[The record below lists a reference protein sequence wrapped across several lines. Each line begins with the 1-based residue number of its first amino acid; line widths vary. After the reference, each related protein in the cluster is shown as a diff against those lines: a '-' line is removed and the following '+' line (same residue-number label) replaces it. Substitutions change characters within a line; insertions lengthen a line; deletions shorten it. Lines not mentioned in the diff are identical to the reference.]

1 MRELRILCDKCG
13 GSGWVRDENGVLDV
27 CNNCW
32 GLGYVETASENG
44 QNAQLHVAMSR
55 NSIISIL
62 AGMGIYYATVFFLTR
77 NLKLNFIYTFLL
89 IFFGYYAGIIANSI
103 YLHLHERHLR
113 GEKHSRSS

>member
-27 CNNCW
+27 CDKCW
-32 GLGYVETASENG
+32 GLGYVETTGENR
-44 QNAQLHVAMSR
+44 QETQLRVAMSR

-62 AGMGIYYATVFFLTR
+62 AGMGIYYAIVFFLTR
-77 NLKLNFIYTFLL
+77 NLKLNFLYTFLL

-113 GEKHSRSS
+113 SEKHSRSS

>member
-1 MRELRILCDKCG
+1 VRELRILCDKCG
-13 GSGWVRDENGVLDV
+13 GSGWVRDENGLLDV

-32 GLGYVETASENG
+32 GLGYVETTSENG
-44 QNAQLHVAMSR
+44 LDAQLHVAMSR

-62 AGMGIYYATVFFLTR
+62 AGMGIYYAIVFFLTR

-89 IFFGYYAGIIANSI
+89 IFFGYYAGIIANGI

-113 GEKHSRSS
+113 SEKHSRSS

>member
-1 MRELRILCDKCG
+1 VRELRILCDKCG
-13 GSGWVRDENGVLDV
+13 GSGWIRDENGVLDV

-32 GLGYVETASENG
+32 GLGYVETSSENG
-44 QNAQLHVAMSR
+44 LDAQLHVAMSR

-62 AGMGIYYATVFFLTR
+62 AGMGIYYAIVFFLTR

-89 IFFGYYAGIIANSI
+89 IFFGYYAGIIANGI

-113 GEKHSRSS
+113 SEKHSRSS